1 MKHLYAIVL
10 FLCTVVS
17 AFSQKSLSEYYFV
30 NVPRQFDFQSSKDQY
45 RLNTLL
51 RHLLNTNGFN
61 AIYEEEMGSLP
72 RCEGL
77 FADVIQEKT
86 FLKTKLYIVLKDCY
100 STEVYRSESGQSK
113 EKDLTQSFP
122 EALQY
127 AFESV
132 KRLGVKQQD
141 ISRLREKSDTETT
154 HTEKDV
160 VVKDKP
166 AEIITEKTAKA
177 TLSVYQLGDRLYFLE
192 KNGNDFILYKNHE
205 DTDRA
210 VKIGD
215 LKSTSRSGIY
225 LFESKGV
232 SQLANFDENKN
243 LIIDSTD
250 DSGNTKQIVY
260 VLIEE

>member
-154 HTEKDV
+154 HTE
-160 VVKDKP
+160 
-166 AEIITEKTAKA
+166 
-177 TLSVYQLGDRLYFLE
+177 
-192 KNGNDFILYKNHE
+192 
-205 DTDRA
+205 
-210 VKIGD
+210 
-215 LKSTSRSGIY
+215 
-225 LFESKGV
+225 
-232 SQLANFDENKN
+232 
-243 LIIDSTD
+243 
-250 DSGNTKQIVY
+250 
-260 VLIEE
+260 